1 MPGTAGE
8 IAAYAQRVNPKGKT
22 PLTDGDRQ
30 VADALLFT
38 EEKSTVI
45 ARSMIAQQ
53 RLLGLG
59 FLVGLTS
66 G

>member
-30 VADALLFT
+30 VANALLFT

-45 ARSMIAQQ
+45 
-53 RLLGLG
+53 LVTDGLETCDADPCALHEQG
-59 FLVGLTS
+59 
-66 G
+66 